1 MANPTLVERL
11 TKLVELK
18 RKYPDEKPTVGRATP
33 RMPEG
38 HSIAFYDHNAD
49 DIEQLLAVAAR
60 TVELE
65 EGLRTMWMFFAGKAK
80 TELPEKDYREIRNLL
95 TPSLDDKKASR

>member
-1 MANPTLVERL
+1 MSATLVERL
-11 TKLVELK
+11 TKLVDLK
-18 RKYPDEKPTVGRATP
+18 RKYPDGITSCMGLDLSEYN
-33 RMPEG
+33 G
-38 HSIAFYDHNAD
+38 HSIAFYNHNAD

-60 TVELE
+60 AVELE

-95 TPSLDDKKASR
+95 TPSIKDKKATS